1 MLSRPRLAA
10 LCALWMATTAVAV
23 PALAEGKATVV
34 VTPGSE
40 QLYRAAIQRFADLS
54 PTPAAKRVAVFRDA
68 LESALEYSG
77 VFKSLDLKAFLGPE
91 ATEALEGGPPV
102 ICSDWTQIGADALV
116 EGEIREQ
123 GGSLR
128 IAFRVWDTVRCRDL
142 LRRRYSQSAGADPV
156 SIARRVADD
165 IVEAFIGV
173 RGVASTEI
181 AFVSDRGGNKEI
193 FVMNADGSAAR
204 AATANR
210 SINQFPSWSPD
221 GDGIIYTSYRS
232 GNRPYLYVTG
242 RGGHRPGRLL
252 GSERRHQYRGV
263 FGPAGGML
271 ALVLSTGGSSDLFT
285 ARQNGAGL
293 KRLTNSR
300 SIEVSPSWS
309 PDGKQLAYVSDRT
322 GAPQVYVMNADGSE
336 SRRLTFDGSYNTSP
350 SWSPD
355 GQWIAYE
362 ARVGSQ
368 FDIWLIDP
376 VSGTNVPLITHP
388 RSDEGPAWAPNA
400 RKLVFSSQRRG
411 RADLYSIDINGSNL
425 RRLTQGAGDNTS
437 ASWGPFKR

>member
-1 MLSRPRLAA
+1 MGSNIRWTALLALWLAA
-10 LCALWMATTAVAV
+10 AWGT

-54 PTPAAKRVAVFRDA
+54 PTPLAKRVGSFREA
-68 LESALEYSG
+68 LEAALEFSG
-77 VFKSLDLKAFLGPE
+77 VFKSLDPKAFLGPE

-116 EGEIREQ
+116 EGEIRDE
-123 GGSLR
+123 GGSLQ

-156 SIARRVADD
+156 PIARRIADD
-165 IVEAFIGV
+165 IVEAFVGV

-193 FVMNADGSAAR
+193 YVMNADGSAAR

-210 SINQFPSWSPD
+210 SINQFPNWSPD
-221 GDGIIYTSYRS
+221 GNGILYTSYRTA
-232 GNRPYLYVTG
+232 NRPYLYVTG
-242 RGGHRPGRLL
+242 RGGHKPGRLL
-252 GSERRHQYRGV
+252 SRERRHQYRGV
-263 FGPAGGML
+263 FAPAGGLL
-271 ALVLSTGGSSDLFT
+271 ALVMSTGGSSDLYT
-285 ARQNGAGL
+285 ARQGGGGL
-293 KRLTNSR
+293 KRITNSR
-300 SIEVSPSWS
+300 SIEVSPAWS
-309 PDGKQLAYVSDRT
+309 PDGKRLAYVSDRT

-336 SRRLTFDGSYNTSP
+336 SRRLTFDGNYNTSP
-350 SWSPD
+350 AWSPD

-376 VSGTNVPLITHP
+376 AGGTSLPLITHP

-400 RKLVFSSQRRG
+400 RKLVFSSRRRG

-425 RRLTQGAGDNTS
+425 RRLTESAGENTS
-437 ASWGPFKR
+437 PAWGPFKR